1 MRGWLPPDSRRR
13 RSRRWW
19 KRKQEGWFELIGAVG
34 GEVDGVVEEGM
45 TVGRLE
51 DQAAVGVGEKR
62 VGVDDADAGGSEGFY
77 GLIEVLAKDAVGGG
91 FEERGAAA
99 LADGGAGGGRGQQR
113 RLGEDDDFTGM
124 GLDGLERQGEAVR
137 VLLKL
142 VNPMAGQQDDGGF
155 FVADGIKG
163 ALEER

>member
-34 GEVDGVVEEGM
+34 GEVDGVVEEGL

-77 GLIEVLAKDAVGGG
+77 GLIEALAERAVGRR
-91 FEERGAAA
+91 FEERRAAA
-99 LADGGAGGGRGQQR
+99 LADGGAGGGRGKQR
-113 RLGEDDDFTGM
+113 RLGEEDDFTGV
-124 GLDGLERQGEAVR
+124 GLDGLDRQGEAVR
-137 VLLKL
+137 LLLEL

-155 FVADGIKG
+155 FLADGINVTF
-163 ALEER
+163 EER

>member
-1 MRGWLPPDSRRR
+1 MDRVV
-13 RSRRWW
+13 
-19 KRKQEGWFELIGAVG
+19 KEGLTG
-34 GEVDGVVEEGM
+34 
-45 TVGRLE
+45 GRLE
-51 DQAAVGVGEKR
+51 SQAAVGLGEKR
-62 VGVDDADAGGSEGFY
+62 VGVNDADAGGREGFY

-113 RLGEDDDFTGM
+113 RLGEEDDFTGV

-137 VLLKL
+137 VLLEL